1 MDGNERNTMDQN
13 ARKRTVRREG
23 NAAGSA
29 RANEGL
35 GRRPSGNGAS
45 ASAGRPSGKSSSA
58 SVRRTSES
66 GDPTRRTTPGGTVT
80 PMRRESGSVR
90 KPSEQAGRA
99 QGSLRKEHSET
110 GRTRDAA
117 GAPTDP
123 SLRRAS
129 AKAGTPT
136 DPSAR
141 RAAGKT
147 GTSTDPSARRAAGK
161 TGTPTDPSA
170 RRTAGKAG
178 TPTDPSARR
187 TDGKAGTPTDPS
199 ARRTAGKA
207 GTPAD
212 PSLRRAAGK
221 AQGNPAEQ
229 KPVRSADGIV
239 RKQGGHPNG
248 KSKAMSKKKK
258 KQKRAAFNFASGGV
272 LIIAACVFIFSLYQ
286 LITMLIPYY
295 SGGEEYDKIKNI
307 AITADEEGKGFT
319 VDFDALLKENEDT
332 VAWIR
337 FDEPAVINY
346 PVVKSA
352 DNNEYLTKTFT
363 ANDNKLGAIF
373 VDMRNSNDFSDK
385 NTFIYGHHL
394 NVGGEMFSELL
405 KYENESFCKKHPNF
419 YIYTPD
425 GKVRTYKVFSAGV
438 VKDTADNY
446 KLDYA
451 TDADY
456 EAYLKL
462 CEESSNYK
470 VEDVELTAQ
479 SQIVSLSTCTNVRDD
494 ERFLVQGVLTAVD

>member
-1 MDGNERNTMDQN
+1 MDRNERNTMDQN

-23 NAAGSA
+23 NAAGST

-35 GRRPSGNGAS
+35 GRRPSGNGAP

-110 GRTRDAA
+110 GRTRDTA
-117 GAPTDP
+117 GVPTDP
-123 SLRRAS
+123 SLRRTS
-129 AKAGTPT
+129 GKAGTP
-136 DPSAR
+136 
-141 RAAGKT
+141 
-147 GTSTDPSARRAAGK
+147 TDPSARRAAGK

-178 TPTDPSARR
+178 A
-187 TDGKAGTPTDPS
+187 PTDPS
-199 ARRTAGKA
+199 ARRTAGK
-207 GTPAD
+207 
-212 PSLRRAAGK
+212 AGK

>member
-1 MDGNERNTMDQN
+1 MDRNERNTMDQN

-23 NAAGSA
+23 NAAGST

-35 GRRPSGNGAS
+35 GRRPSGNGAP

-117 GAPTDP
+117 GVPTDP

-129 AKAGTPT
+129 
-136 DPSAR
+136 
-141 RAAGKT
+141 
-147 GTSTDPSARRAAGK
+147 
-161 TGTPTDPSA
+161 
-170 RRTAGKAG
+170 
-178 TPTDPSARR
+178 
-187 TDGKAGTPTDPS
+187 GKAGTPTDPS

-221 AQGNPAEQ
+221 AQGNPAER